1 MKQRLYLAEVADV
14 SLGSFFT
21 LYGWVGTL
29 RDHGG
34 IIFLELRDRTATLQC
49 VLDPAHIPALNDTTL
64 RVESV
69 VRLQGQL
76 VGRPEGTA
84 KADKCNG
91 DREFHV
97 DSFELLAL
105 SDPLPMPIGSHD
117 VNEELRLKYRY
128 LDLRAPEHAAPF
140 FMRAKILSAIR
151 TYLNKHHFIECETP
165 ILTKPTPEG
174 ARDYL
179 VPSRLNHD
187 ASYALPQ
194 SPQLFK
200 QLLMA
205 SGFDRYYQIA
215 RCFRD
220 EDLRADR
227 QPEFTQ
233 LDIEMTF
240 INEAQIQELIEEM
253 VKSLFQNVLGVQLPR
268 FERMTYNQAMERYGS
283 DKPDL
288 RCPLHF
294 VKVSDLFV
302 NSAFQVF
309 KEPANN
315 PAHTV
320 VAMRLPLGVQKLSRS
335 DIDRYTAYVRSLG
348 AAGLAYI
355 KVEGADLSYQGP
367 IAKFFDDATIAA
379 LNERLGIADQDII
392 FFAAGPV
399 SLVAQTF
406 APLRERL
413 RDDLN
418 LIDKKWAPL
427 WVTDFPMFEWDEK
440 TQRYYAMHHPFTGPT
455 IVDPNAPETWLSRG
469 YDFVLNG
476 FEIGGGSIRIH
487 DMMMQS
493 KVFDILGIS
502 KEEAQEKFG
511 FLLEAMRFG
520 FPPHGGIALGIDRLV
535 MLMAEKKSLRDVIL
549 FPKTQSGACP
559 LTGAP
564 GAVTE
569 HQLRDLGLRR
579 LPAAVKKELD
589 KK

>member
-14 SLGSFFT
+14 ALGSFFS

-34 IIFLELRDRTATLQC
+34 IIFIELRDRTATLQC
-49 VLDPAHIPALNDTTL
+49 VLDPAHIPALNDTPL

-76 VGRPEGTA
+76 VARPEGTE
-84 KADKCNG
+84 KNDKCNG

-105 SDPLPMPIGSHD
+105 SEPLPMPVGSSD
-117 VNEELRLKYRY
+117 VHEELRLKYRY
-128 LDLRAPEHAAPF
+128 LDLRSKDHAAPF
-140 FMRAKILSAIR
+140 ITRAKMVSAIR
-151 TYLNKHHFIECETP
+151 AYFDKNHFIECETP

-205 SGFDRYYQIA
+205 AGFDRYYQIA

-233 LDIEMTF
+233 LDVEMTF
-240 INEAQIQELIEEM
+240 INESQIQDLVEDM
-253 VKSLFQNVLGVQLPR
+253 VKTIFQTVLGVQLPR
-268 FERMTYNQAMERYGS
+268 FERMTYAQAMSRYGS

-294 VKVSDLFV
+294 VNVADLFV
-302 NSAFQVF
+302 SSDFQVF
-309 KEPANN
+309 REPANH
-315 PAHTV
+315 PAQTV
-320 VAMRLPLGVQKLSRS
+320 VAMRLPQGATKLSRS

-355 KVEGADLSYQGP
+355 KVEGPELAYQGP
-367 IAKFFDDATIAA
+367 IAKFFDAATVAA

-392 FFAAGPV
+392 FFAAGPLSV
-399 SLVAQTF
+399 VAHTF

-427 WVTDFPMFEWDEK
+427 WVTDFPMFEWDDK
-440 TQRYYAMHHPFTGPT
+440 TKRYYAMHHPFTAPT
-455 IVDPNAPETWLSRG
+455 VVDPDKPETWLSRG

-487 DMMMQS
+487 DMATQS
-493 KVFDILGIS
+493 RVFEVLGIS
-502 KEEAQEKFG
+502 PEEAQEKFG
-511 FLLEAMRFG
+511 FLLEAMRYG
-520 FPPHGGIALGIDRLV
+520 FPPHGGIAFGIDRLA

-549 FPKTQSGACP
+549 FPKTQSGSCP

-569 HQLRDLGLRR
+569 QQLRDLGLKR
-579 LPAAVKKELD
+579 LPVVLQNKEKKS
-589 KK
+589 